1 MRIFIQGEKKR
12 SELRAVLP
20 VVAILTVATLAKL
33 GTVGLVDPSH
43 ALAGGVDVFISG
55 GAERPGLAT
64 GFGAS
69 PKSRW
74 AAGRLGLP
82 PWKYWR

>member
-33 GTVGLVDPSH
+33 GTVGL
-43 ALAGGVDVFISG
+43 FIH
-55 GAERPGLAT
+55 LT
-64 GFGAS
+64 H
-69 PKSRW
+69 
-74 AAGRLGLP
+74 
-82 PWKYWR
+82 